1 VAQEG
6 ESTPE
11 ARARER
17 TESFTGLMWH
27 IGTFVVINAF
37 LWVLDIVVGVGG
49 VQWAYWITF
58 FWGIGLAFHV
68 LAYLSATAGSKS
80 GSTRN
85 SLPRNRSARLTT
97 HDDATVEHFR
107 VPATQQRSL
116 LAIEYVRESA

>member
-68 LAYLSATAGSKS
+68 LAYLIGDS
-80 GSTRN
+80 GVEERKYQKF
-85 SLPRNRSARLTT
+85 LAEEQKRQA
-97 HDDATVEHFR
+97 HD
-107 VPATQQRSL
+107 S
-116 LAIEYVRESA
+116 

>member
-1 VAQEG
+1 MAQEG

-85 SLPRNRSARLTT
+85 SLPRNRSAGSRLMTT
-97 HDDATVEHFR
+97 QPSNTF
-107 VPATQQRSL
+107 
-116 LAIEYVRESA
+116 EYRLPSRGRCSPSNM